1 MDVVAL
7 LSCAPSFLSSISF
20 SLLSSLLSLP
30 FVFSSL
36 LFIYLSSL
44 CVSLSL
50 LFLSLSVAAA
60 SLALQA
66 LWDQRWT
73 AEAFDNG
80 FGSAHACT
88 GRRQPPAETGWPLDI
103 SDHLLDLQAY
113 MTAAFRFGRG
123 GCLWCGRNVVQWQSC
138 EKKKA
143 RDPYEAFKIDSSVF

>member
-1 MDVVAL
+1 M
-7 LSCAPSFLSSISF
+7 
-20 SLLSSLLSLP
+20 
-30 FVFSSL
+30 
-36 LFIYLSSL
+36 
-44 CVSLSL
+44 
-50 LFLSLSVAAA
+50 
-60 SLALQA
+60 QA

-80 FGSAHACT
+80 FGSAHAFT

-123 GCLWCGRNVVQWQSC
+123 GFLWCGRNVVQWQSC

-143 RDPYEAFKIDSSVF
+143 RDPYEAFKIDSDVF